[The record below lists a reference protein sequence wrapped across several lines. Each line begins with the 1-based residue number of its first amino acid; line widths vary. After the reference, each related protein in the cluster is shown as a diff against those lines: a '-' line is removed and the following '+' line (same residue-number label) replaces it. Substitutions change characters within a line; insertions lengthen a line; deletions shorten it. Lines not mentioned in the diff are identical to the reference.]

1 VLTDQNDQND
11 QICEQKW
18 NFYCVK
24 VSGDKKF
31 LLAKVKDIFSQGERY
46 FWLG

>member
-1 VLTDQNDQND
+1 VPTDQNDQND

-18 NFYCVK
+18 NSCCAK
-24 VSGDKKF
+24 VAGEENF
-31 LLAKVKDIFSQGERY
+31 FLAKVKDIFSQGERY